1 MQTFSLF
8 PDYAVFESGRTEAQA
23 MRLAQQLR
31 EVDLQVLATDA
42 ERRMVIS
49 RLRREGIDNVMQLV
63 LLTQDRVMGWYNVGP
78 VFLSILS
85 LMRDEVV
92 GAPERIVARWHN
104 EHRLLVLPDDLQL
117 SQPED
122 DFFGMLMAADDECA
136 AAIPA
141 EVPPVLQLE
150 RCLVAA
156 IEMIERRWEH
166 GVVLRR
172 YFLDGLPVETIV
184 GGCRLASSASL
195 FRIVDKQFAAPLLRG
210 YQVKGIQFSSSLLR
224 TIKALQKE
232 LLYKSSAALECLE
245 RITPV
250 RFLHFLDLVLLQ
262 RTTAENFWGGDFIVR
277 EGEIEWCRRTQ
288 RDLFSVLQFRVVAA
302 KENAIRHALHRI
314 NVPFFRVLLHEHPC
328 IEEHR
333 KGYRLVGECLTY
345 ECARLARLVY
355 DAHTP
360 IALPELLARY
370 ERQYLERPQTV
381 SISHVRARF
390 PQVHSVRRGVW
401 EWK

>member
-8 PDYAVFESGRTEAQA
+8 PDYAVFEVGRTEAQA

-42 ERRMVIS
+42 ERRTVIS
-49 RLRREGIDNVMQLV
+49 RLRREGIDDVMQLV
-63 LLTQDRVMGWYNVGP
+63 LLTQETVMGWYNVGP
-78 VFLSILS
+78 VFLSVLS
-85 LMRDEVV
+85 MMRDEVV
-92 GAPERIVARWHN
+92 GAPERIVERWHN
-104 EHRLLVLPDDLQL
+104 EHRLLVLPDDLQTC
-117 SQPED
+117 QKED
-122 DFFGMLMAADDECA
+122 DFFGMIMAAEDESSY
-136 AAIPA
+136 A
-141 EVPPVLQLE
+141 ENVEEQPILQLE

-166 GVVLRR
+166 GIVLRR
-172 YFLDGLPVETIV
+172 FFLDGLPVETIV
-184 GGCRLASSASL
+184 SSCRLASSASL
-195 FRIVDKQFAAPLLRG
+195 FRIVDKQFVVPLLKG
-210 YQVKGIQFSSSLLR
+210 YQVKGIQFRTSLLR
-224 TIKALQKE
+224 SIKTLQKE
-232 LLYKSSAALECLE
+232 LLYQRAEVLGCLE
-245 RITPV
+245 RISPA

-262 RTTAENFWGGDFIVR
+262 RTTAETFWGGDFIVR

-355 DAHTP
+355 DAHAP